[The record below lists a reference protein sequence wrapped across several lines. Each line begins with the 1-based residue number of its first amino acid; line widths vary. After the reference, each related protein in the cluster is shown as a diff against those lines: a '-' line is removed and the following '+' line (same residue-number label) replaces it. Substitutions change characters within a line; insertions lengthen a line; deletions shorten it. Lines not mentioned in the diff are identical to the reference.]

1 MEGGRR
7 SDERGMRMEGGGR
20 EEGEGGR
27 RMEEEGRRVE
37 EGGRKEGGGGKEQR
51 GGRMRGGEGGRKLN
65 FFYLNEFFRI
75 FMVVDMLAVGQGLD
89 LLSPYNVIKLGSR
102 SVGLKLL
109 LFFIK

>member
-1 MEGGRR
+1 M
-7 SDERGMRMEGGGR
+7 S
-20 EEGEGGR
+20 
-27 RMEEEGRRVE
+27 
-37 EGGRKEGGGGKEQR
+37 
-51 GGRMRGGEGGRKLN
+51 LN
-65 FFYLNEFFRI
+65 EIKGLFSVLYQNHNIQEITILNQGIAFSFYLNEFFRI